1 MADQKQTLFPASA
14 GGGVVHVGR
23 GYLADSRCH
32 ALECG

>member
-14 GGGVVHVGR
+14 GGKVVHVGR
-23 GYLADSRCH
+23 SYLADSRWL